1 MIASHTLITNPFQTR
16 IPDASE
22 CPEGFTATAS
32 PARAS
37 SIRTSPRATLA
48 SSATNCSPC
57 RCQPVLPGRSR
68 TPAARQSSSRRDP
81 RPRCSYGTAA
91 DTSSAPGDGPD
102 ETPEMDEDRACRR
115 GPAFARATVLLGW
128 HSRRDRSV
136 LLCSDARAAEHAIT
150 TSETGGPDELGNYTR
165 GMSGLLLATVAEV
178 LLDDAVSRRH

>member
-1 MIASHTLITNPFQTR
+1 MPRGLHGDRIAGQGILDSNKPAS
-16 IPDASE
+16 DARLLGNELQPVPVST
-22 CPEGFTATAS
+22 G
-32 PARAS
+32 PARS
-37 SIRTSPRATLA
+37 SSYSCCATVQQSPRPSTA
-48 SSATNCSPC
+48 
-57 RCQPVLPGRSR
+57 LP
-68 TPAARQSSSRRDP
+68 
-81 RPRCSYGTAA
+81 YGTAA

-165 GMSGLLLATVAEV
+165 GMSGLLLATVAQV